1 MLIKVRFEYT
11 MIKSFKHKG
20 LERFFE
26 TGDKS
31 GIQAHHANRLQEQL
45 TALNIAT
52 CPQNMNV
59 PKWKLHKLSGSLKE
73 HYAVTVNANWRLT
86 FTFNGKNAKIVDYQ
100 DYH

>member
-1 MLIKVRFEYT
+1 

-20 LERFFE
+20 LEQFFR

-31 GIQAHHANRLQEQL
+31 GIQAKHANKLKLQL
-45 TALNIAT
+45 FMLNRAT
-52 CPQNMNV
+52 NPQDMNATG
-59 PKWKLHKLSGSLKE
+59 WKLHKLSGNLKD

-86 FTFNGKNAKIVDYQ
+86 FTFNGEDAEIVDYQ

>member
-1 MLIKVRFEYT
+1 

-20 LERFFE
+20 LERFFR

-31 GIQAHHANRLQEQL
+31 GIQANHAKRLQQQL
-45 TALNIAT
+45 TALNQAT
-52 CPQNMNV
+52 SPQDMNL
-59 PKWKLHKLSGSLKE
+59 PNWKLHKLTGNLRE

-86 FTFNGKNAKIVDYQ
+86 FIFNGKDVEIVNYQ

>member
-1 MLIKVRFEYT
+1 

-20 LERFFE
+20 LERFYR

-31 GIQAHHANRLQEQL
+31 GIQSHHANRLRQQL
-45 TALNIAT
+45 TALNKAT
-52 CPQNMNV
+52 NPQDMNL
-59 PKWKLHKLSGSLKE
+59 PNWKLHKLVGNMKD

-86 FTFNGKNAKIVDYQ
+86 FVFNGKDAEIVNYQ